1 MTACAYPATVLRMKK
16 CSWSGEDYPDESTRC
31 SVDGHDLAMV
41 PPAAPPPIGAAT
53 GHRPCGSLVRA
64 SIVATVVLL
73 FGWLEILVIV
83 KGLALIMMLYGVA
96 VACAIAI
103 ASLDVMRNSRPSFG
117 RYLYARL
124 GPGSPG
130 QCLRHMFSRAFG
142 ASDFTRFW
150 QYWNPFLGYVLSYCC
165 YAPMR
170 RFAPRPVCLIFTF
183 ALNGLLFHDLIYLW
197 PFGLAMSHGL
207 PFPVFTLALATNA
220 VIILAA
226 ERHRHTL
233 THLSLP
239 RRVAC
244 HLLVFFGPFAFSVG
258 LLLITRL

>member
-1 MTACAYPATVLRMKK
+1 MKK
-16 CSWSGEDYPDESTRC
+16 CSWSGQDYPDESTTC

-53 GHRPCGSLVRA
+53 GHRPCGSLARA

-73 FGWLEILVIV
+73 FGWLQILVIV
-83 KGLALIMMLYGVA
+83 RGLALIMMLYGVA
-96 VACAIAI
+96 IAVG
-103 ASLDVMRNSRPSFG
+103 AVGLFSRHSSRNSRPSFA
-117 RYLYARL
+117 RYVYARL
-124 GPGSPG
+124 GPGSLR
-130 QCLRHMFSRAFG
+130 QCLGHMFSRAFG
-142 ASDFTRFW
+142 ASDFSRFW
-150 QYWNPFLGYVLSYCC
+150 QYWNPFLGYILSSFC
-165 YAPMR
+165 YAPLR

-233 THLSLP
+233 THLSLH

-244 HLLVFFGPFAFSVG
+244 HLLVFFGPFVCSVG
-258 LLLITRL
+258 ILLLTRL